1 MAYISLVHSQKH
13 VDLILFLWH
22 CVSMS
27 ISCGESLTD
36 SQAAAF
42 FFSPEQPLQRQ
53 YEALRAFFVEEIP
66 SAEAAQRFSYSPGAF
81 RVLVYQFRHDP
92 EKRSAFFRQIQR
104 GPRSAPARDRAR
116 ESAVALRKRN
126 LSVYDIQRDLAGT
139 GHRISINA
147 LTVLLREEGFARL
160 PRRRDEERP
169 ATLTPDS
176 AEIADVRQLDLS
188 PRSFRTTAAGLF
200 LFLPL
205 LEGIDFQRVVEAGR
219 LPGSRMIPAALAVRS
234 LLALKLLGVERK
246 SHVMELVFDP
256 AIALFAGLNVVPKR
270 SYLAAYSSRVDH
282 RANLRLM
289 DAWFEQI
296 EGIGLPHGTS
306 LDLDFHTVPANTDT
320 EPLEKH
326 YVSSRSRRQQ
336 GILVFLARDAEQR
349 VFRYA
354 NAGIPKAE
362 QADEILRFIEFWK
375 RHTGELPAELI
386 FDSQLT
392 THENLSQLNQ
402 QGIFFITL
410 RRRSRKLLGEIYSRP
425 ASAWQRIT
433 LDSLTRT
440 FRTPRVL
447 DEYVTMKGYDGL
459 LRQLT
464 VIDLGHEEPTVIV
477 TNNLKVGQ
485 AALITRYAQRML
497 IENNISEA
505 IQFFHMDALSS
516 MVGLKVDFDLQ
527 VTLMASS
534 LYRLM
539 ARRIGREYERA
550 QPKTIFRNL
559 LDLSGKVEIET
570 ARVIVTI
577 DKRAHNP
584 YLVASGLADRPTKMP
599 WFGNKQL
606 LIRFA

>member
-1 MAYISLVHSQKH
+1 V
-13 VDLILFLWH
+13 
-22 CVSMS
+22 
-27 ISCGESLTD
+27 
-36 SQAAAF
+36 
-42 FFSPEQPLQRQ
+42 
-53 YEALRAFFVEEIP
+53 
-66 SAEAAQRFSYSPGAF
+66 
-81 RVLVYQFRHDP
+81 
-92 EKRSAFFRQIQR
+92 
-104 GPRSAPARDRAR
+104 
-116 ESAVALRKRN
+116 VALRKRN
-126 LSVYDIQRDLAGT
+126 LSVYDIQRELAASDQ
-139 GHRISINA
+139 HISITA

-160 PRRRDEERP
+160 PRRRDQERP
-169 ATLTPDS
+169 AAIKADS
-176 AEIADVRQLDLS
+176 AEVADVRRLDLS
-188 PRSFRTTAAGLF
+188 PRSFRTTVAGLF
-200 LFLPL
+200 LFVPL
-205 LEGIDFQRVVEAGR
+205 LEGIDLNRVVQAGQ
-219 LPGSRMIPAALAVRS
+219 LPGSPMIPAEQAVRS
-234 LLALKLLGVERK
+234 LLALKLLGTERK
-246 SHVMELVFDP
+246 SHVMDLVFDP

-296 EGIGLPHGTS
+296 EAVGLPHGTS
-306 LDLDFHTVPANTDT
+306 LDLDFHTVPAHTAT

-326 YVSSRSRRQQ
+326 YVSRRSRCQQ

-349 VFRYA
+349 LFRYA
-354 NAGIPKAE
+354 HAGIAKAE
-362 QADEILRFIEFWK
+362 KADEILRFLDFWK
-375 RHTGELPAELI
+375 RHTGQLPAELI

-392 THENLSQLNQ
+392 RYEHLSQLNQ

-410 RRRSRKLLGEIYSRP
+410 RRRSRQMLGEIYSRP

-447 DEYVTMKGYDGL
+447 DEHITLKGYDGL

-464 VIDLGHEEPTVIV
+464 VIDLGHEEPTVLL
-477 TNNLKVGQ
+477 TNNFKIGQ
-485 AALITRYAQRML
+485 APLVTRYAQRML
-497 IENNISEA
+497 IENNISES

-527 VTLMASS
+527 LTLMASS

-559 LDLSGKVEIET
+559 LDLSAKVEVET
-570 ARVIVTI
+570 ERVVVTI

-584 YLVASGLADRPTKMP
+584 YLVASGLADKPASMP
-599 WFGNKQL
+599 WFGNKTL
-606 LIRFA
+606 HIRFA